1 MLSETLNEREDA
13 IWGADDWHPP
23 RTFKDGVRTERLYPI
38 STESFVP
45 VPGFPGVTALLARR
59 EVLFVSRYGALEVQE
74 KLREMDLQSQLL
86 TAKGSERVIYQLND
100 SAGDGVWHTK
110 NAD

>member
-1 MLSETLNEREDA
+1 
-13 IWGADDWHPP
+13 
-23 RTFKDGVRTERLYPI
+23 
-38 STESFVP
+38 
-45 VPGFPGVTALLARR
+45 VTALLARR